1 MGTEDGP
8 QLYSIDTS
16 GVAAR
21 FFATAMGKGKNGAKS
36 QLEKLNL
43 EMITCREAVTEI
55 AKILYSQHDPAKDK
69 PMEVEISWICDAT
82 DKMHMIVPAAV
93 EEAETAA
100 KAYREAM
107 DDD

>member
-1 MGTEDGP
+1 MTE
-8 QLYSIDTS
+8 
-16 GVAAR
+16 V
-21 FFATAMGKGKNGAKS
+21 
-36 QLEKLNL
+36 
-43 EMITCREAVTEI
+43 

-69 PMEVEISWICDAT
+69 PMEAEISWTNLNPHPHPNPDPDPDPGPNPNPNPHQVEISWICDAT

-93 EEAETAA
+93 KEEAETAA